1 MKVCQIWRKYL
12 KHTEYIS
19 NIKKIFK
26 IKWKYAKY
34 KENI

>member
-1 MKVCQIWRKYL
+1 M
-12 KHTEYIS
+12 S

-26 IKWKYAKY
+26 IQWKYAKYKKIFKIQWKYAKY